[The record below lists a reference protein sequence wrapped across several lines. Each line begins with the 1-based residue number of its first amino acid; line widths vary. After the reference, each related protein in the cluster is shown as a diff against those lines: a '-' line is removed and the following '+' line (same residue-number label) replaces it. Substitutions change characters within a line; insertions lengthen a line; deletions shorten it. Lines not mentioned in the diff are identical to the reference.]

1 MRETRPF
8 PRESARKCAPFWH
21 VCHVL
26 REHACTFMFRKLHRK
41 VRPFPVE
48 MNKSDRTDKT
58 WKHELSRVRETFLR
72 ACEKSQNPSPKI
84 LEFGIFK
91 NHKNR
96 TFRIFRFSHFFM
108 FGSLFSKMFALAH
121 FHTRVH
127 IFSFPRLLSV
137 QISADSPNSRVKK
150 PQIQVIPHDDTYL
163 SRVTWHV
170 TGAQTC
176 APENMGCANWDEWVA
191 KSEGSAKLRWIRVRI
206 VGFEKPQTTRF
217 SKMTNPY
224 YFPVL
229 FFVFSFYPNVHFDA
243 LFSVPF
249 FPFDLR
255 QLSEFLFSLFS
266 KISDPFI
273 FAFFDFSIFNGQLKA

>member
-1 MRETRPF
+1 M
-8 PRESARKCAPFWH
+8 C
-21 VCHVL
+21 
-26 REHACTFMFRKLHRK
+26 
-41 VRPFPVE
+41 
-48 MNKSDRTDKT
+48 
-58 WKHELSRVRETFLR
+58 ETFLR

-163 SRVTWHV
+163 SPACHV
-170 TGAQTC
+170 TRDRRANRRARKYGVRKL
-176 APENMGCANWDEWVA
+176 GCGVREIRGFRKTEVNQGPV
-191 KSEGSAKLRWIRVRI
+191 SRVRKTPNHTI
-206 VGFEKPQTTRF
+206 FKNDKP
-217 SKMTNPY
+217 
-224 YFPVL
+224 L
-229 FFVFSFYPNVHFDA
+229 
-243 LFSVPF
+243 L
-249 FPFDLR
+249 
-255 QLSEFLFSLFS
+255 LSS
-266 KISDPFI
+266 
-273 FAFFDFSIFNGQLKA
+273 SIFRFFILPKCAL